1 MSKVGRPTKLTKE
14 FIEAL
19 EKVVKQPNFYIYT
32 DAELVD
38 MVNEEMNG
46 EVISTRAFEA
56 YKAGDRGTNSE
67 YYVEF
72 VRLIKKHLRMAKNNL
87 VKSLSNDEK
96 SWQRFAWLLERKFE
110 DFNKLDKTKN
120 DNDNKHSGEVTITR
134 KVI

>member
-38 MVNEEMNG
+38 MVNEEMGN
-46 EVISTRAFEA
+46 EFLSAKTFKA
-56 YKAGDRGTNSE
+56 YKAGDRGINSE
-67 YYVEF
+67 YYDQF
-72 VRLIKKHLRMAKNNL
+72 VALIKKHLRMAKNNL